1 MLNNKP
7 IRDCPFTRFTVPIL
21 FFAPMKI
28 RELQPSE
35 ISEAANLLSRG
46 MNDNPI
52 MSLRLAPT
60 LAVGELRWRASLE
73 RRCREHLSEAN
84 WLVRLAM
91 TQCLAFVV

>member
-7 IRDCPFTRFTVPIL
+7 VRDCPFTRFTVPIL

-46 MNDNPI
+46 MSDNPI
-52 MSLRLAPT
+52 NVAAFGSDASRRQAALA
-60 LAVGELRWRASLE
+60 RFFRAGVL
-73 RRCREHLSEAN
+73 
-84 WLVRLAM
+84 
-91 TQCLAFVV
+91 